1 MQYYYP
7 TVGNSFKFA
16 QVVRIFAVQFSIFA
30 TQLIVSIFFWDHSY
44 GDKQILVEN
53 LLGIG

>member
-44 GDKQILVEN
+44 GDQQILVEN